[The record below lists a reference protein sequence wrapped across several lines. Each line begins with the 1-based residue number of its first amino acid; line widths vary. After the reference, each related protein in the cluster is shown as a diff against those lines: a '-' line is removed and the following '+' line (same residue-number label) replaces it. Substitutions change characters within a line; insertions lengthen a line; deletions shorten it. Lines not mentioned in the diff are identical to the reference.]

1 MRDTKSNPRGPGEPR
16 STTPPPE
23 NSAPAPAEPQSPA
36 SRRTFLIFVC
46 LAVVAIFA
54 AYANHFHNSFHFDDA
69 HTVVNNV
76 YIRNLHNIPRFFTDA
91 STFSSLPA
99 NQTWRPIISLSLAI
113 DYKLGRGLNPLWFH
127 ISTFFWF
134 LVQLW
139 LMYLLYRYLMDA
151 AAPRAANRYIALFA
165 VLWYGLHPA
174 IAETVNYIIQ
184 RADLYA
190 TLGVIAGMVI
200 YIRFPALRK
209 FGIYLLP
216 VILGAMSKA
225 TAVVFGGILLV
236 YIFLFEEDAQWNRWR
251 PTILRSLP
259 ALAVSAVLAV
269 MNIKLT
275 SKTYLPSTMPSAMYW
290 ATQPYVLMKYVRSL
304 FLPLWLSADTDLNP
318 FTGFTDPLAIV
329 GILFCL
335 ALLGVAFWSIKR
347 RELRPIAFGIF
358 WYFGASAP
366 TSLFVLSEVENDH
379 RMFFPFVGL
388 MLSATW
394 AAALGIYKWL
404 ERSPEKRAVILRAVQ
419 VVTTLILVGY
429 ALGTWKRNQV
439 WRNEESL
446 FYDVTIKSPQNG
458 RGLMNYG
465 LTQLEKGDTKSALD
479 YFTRATQYTPN
490 YPILEINLGIAYGVL
505 NQIPA
510 SRIAFPPR
518 RTARPRGC
526 PAALFLWP
534 LARRTRQNSG
544 SHRRAEILHRQK
556 SAVDGSPRF
565 AHADLFPARRW
576 AGPETARPGHSAN
589 RSGRFSRAAVS
600 GQQRQHARP
609 NFRRRVSRPF
619 RTDGRQLSQ
628 SLARLSPGQALSG
641 FHHRRAQ
648 GHSTRPN
655 YPEAYN
661 NIAADY
667 EDLHQWDP
675 AIEAA
680 KQALKLRPDFQLAK
694 NNLAW
699 SESQE
704 KLNVH

>member
-1 MRDTKSNPRGPGEPR
+1 MRDTKKNPRGAVAPR
-16 STTPPPE
+16 PTPPE
-23 NSAPAPAEPQSPA
+23 NVPIPGHKPESLASPKRFWLA
-36 SRRTFLIFVC
+36 VG

-91 STFSSLPA
+91 TTFSSLPA
-99 NQTWRPIISLSLAI
+99 NQTWRPIVSLSLAI
-113 DYKLGRGLNPLWFH
+113 DYKLGHGANPLWFH

-151 AAPRAANRYIALFA
+151 AEPRAVNRYVALFA
-165 VLWYGLHPA
+165 VLWYALHPA

-190 TLGVIAGMVI
+190 ALGVVAGMVI
-200 YIRFPALRK
+200 YIRYPGLRK

-225 TAVVFGGILLV
+225 TAVVFGGIVLV
-236 YIFLFEEDAQWNRWR
+236 YVFLFEEDGNWKRWW
-251 PTILRSLP
+251 PAIVQSLP
-259 ALAVSAVLAV
+259 ALIVSGVLAV

-275 SKTYLPSTMPSAMYW
+275 SKSYLPSTMPSAMYW

-304 FLPLWLSADTDLNP
+304 FLPLYLSADTDLNP
-318 FTGFTDPLAIV
+318 FTGFSDPLAIV

-335 ALLGVAFWSIKR
+335 ALLGVGFWAIKR
-347 RELRPIAFGIF
+347 REHRPIAFGIF

-379 RMFFPFVGL
+379 RMFFPFLGL
-388 MLSATW
+388 MLSVTW
-394 AAALGIYKWL
+394 AAALAIQRWIEK
-404 ERSPEKRAVILRAVQ
+404 SPEKRAAIIHTVQ
-419 VVTTLILVGY
+419 VVSALILVAY

-439 WRNEESL
+439 WRNEEAL
-446 FYDVTIKSPQNG
+446 FYDVSIKSPENG

-465 LTQLEKGDTKSALD
+465 LTQMEKGETKKALD
-479 YFTRATQYTPN
+479 YFIRAAAFTPN
-490 YPILEINLGIAYGVL
+490 YPILEVNTGIAYGVL
-505 NQIPA
+505 NQNTEA
-510 SRIAFPPR
+510 E
-518 RTARPRGC
+518 
-526 PAALFLWP
+526 
-534 LARRTRQNSG
+534 
-544 SHRRAEILHRQK
+544 SHFRRAVALAPEDAQTHFFYGRWLSGQGRTQEAIAELK
-556 SAVDGSPRF
+556 SAIAKNPPWMDPRTLLMEIYFRLGDG
-565 AHADLFPARRW
+565 PALKQL
-576 AGPETARPGHSAN
+576 AQETLQIAPGDATVQRYLASSQNMRDPISAAEYLAQTQPTPDN
-589 RSGRFSRAAVS
+589 YLNLSLVYHQNKRYQDSISAAKKAI
-600 GQQRQHARP
+600 QLRP
-609 NFRRRVSRPF
+609 NF
-619 RTDGRQLSQ
+619 
-628 SLARLSPGQALSG
+628 
-641 FHHRRAQ
+641 
-648 GHSTRPN
+648 
-655 YPEAYN
+655 PEAYN

-667 EDLHQWDP
+667 EDMHQWDQ

-680 KQALKLRPDFQLAK
+680 KKALQLRPDFQLAK

-699 SESQE
+699 SESQK

>member
-1 MRDTKSNPRGPGEPR
+1 MRDTKP
-16 STTPPPE
+16 

-36 SRRTFLIFVC
+36 SRKIFLVFVC
-46 LAVVAIFA
+46 VAVVAIFA

-91 STFSSLPA
+91 TTFSSLPA
-99 NQTWRPIISLSLAI
+99 NQTWRPIVSLSLAI

-190 TLGVIAGMVI
+190 TLGVVAGMVI

-236 YIFLFEEDAQWNRWR
+236 YIFLFEEDGQWNRWW
-251 PTILRSLP
+251 PAILRSLP
-259 ALAVSAVLAV
+259 ALAVSGNSRRDEHQIDVEDLPAFDHAFSDVLGHAALRADEVRAIALPAAVAERRYRYESLHGIYRSSRHRGNFV
-269 MNIKLT
+269 
-275 SKTYLPSTMPSAMYW
+275 LPRAYSPWPSGA
-290 ATQPYVLMKYVRSL
+290 
-304 FLPLWLSADTDLNP
+304 
-318 FTGFTDPLAIV
+318 
-329 GILFCL
+329 
-335 ALLGVAFWSIKR
+335 IKR

-404 ERSPEKRAVILRAVQ
+404 ERSPEKRAAILRAVQ
-419 VVTTLILVGY
+419 VITTLILVGY

-439 WRNEESL
+439 WRNEDSL

-465 LTQLEKGDTKSALD
+465 LTKLEKGDTKSALD
-479 YFTRATQYTPN
+479 YFTRATQFTPN

-505 NQIPA
+505 NQIPEA
-510 SRIAFPPR
+510 E
-518 RTARPRGC
+518 
-526 PAALFLWP
+526 
-534 LARRTRQNSG
+534 
-544 SHRRAEILHRQK
+544 SHFRRAEQLAPEDAQPHYFY
-556 SAVDGSPRF
+556 G
-565 AHADLFPARRW
+565 RW
-576 AGPETARPGHSAN
+576 
-589 RSGRFSRAAVS
+589 
-600 GQQRQHARP
+600 
-609 NFRRRVSRPF
+609 
-619 RTDGRQLSQ
+619 
-628 SLARLSPGQALSG
+628 LA
-641 FHHRRAQ
+641 AQ
-648 GHSTRPN
+648 GRTQEAIAELKSSIAKNPPWMDPRSLLMQIYFQQGDGPDLKQLAQDTLQIAPGDAPRSVIWPAAPICATRFPPPNISPSREPTADNYLNLSLVYHQAKRYQDSITAARKAIQLKPN

-699 SESQE
+699 SESQK

>member
-1 MRDTKSNPRGPGEPR
+1 MRDTKPNP
-16 STTPPPE
+16 
-23 NSAPAPAEPQSPA
+23 APAPAEPQSPA
-36 SRRTFLIFVC
+36 SRKIFLVFVC
-46 LAVVAIFA
+46 IAVVAIFA

-76 YIRNLHNIPRFFTDA
+76 YIRNLHNVPRFFTDA
-91 STFSSLPA
+91 TTFSSLPA
-99 NQTWRPIISLSLAI
+99 NQTWRPIVSLSLAI
-113 DYKLGRGLNPLWFH
+113 DYKLSRGLNPLWFH

-151 AAPRAANRYIALFA
+151 AAPRAANRYVALFA

-190 TLGVIAGMVI
+190 TLGVVAGMVI

-216 VILGAMSKA
+216 VLLGAMSKA

-236 YIFLFEEDAQWNRWR
+236 YIFLFEEDGQWNRWW
-251 PTILRSLP
+251 PAIVRSLP
-259 ALAVSAVLAV
+259 ALAVSGILAV

-275 SKTYLPSTMPSAMYW
+275 SKTYLPSTMPSSMYW

-335 ALLGVAFWSIKR
+335 ALLAVAFWAIKR
-347 RELRPIAFGIF
+347 RELRPVAFGIF

-394 AAALGIYKWL
+394 AAALAIYKWL
-404 ERSPEKRAVILRAVQ
+404 ERSPEKRAAILRAVQ
-419 VVTTLILVGY
+419 VATTLILVGY

-439 WRNEESL
+439 WSNEESL

-465 LTQLEKGDTKSALD
+465 LTKLEKGDTKSALD

-505 NQIPA
+505 NQIPEA
-510 SRIAFPPR
+510 E
-518 RTARPRGC
+518 
-526 PAALFLWP
+526 
-534 LARRTRQNSG
+534 
-544 SHRRAEILHRQK
+544 SHFRRAEQLAPEDAQPHYFYGRWLAAQGRTREAIAELK
-556 SAVDGSPRF
+556 SSIAKNPPWMDPRSLLMQIYFQQGDGP
-565 AHADLFPARRW
+565 DLKLLAQDTLQIAPGDA
-576 AGPETARPGHSAN
+576 TAQRYLASSAN
-589 RSGRFSRAAVS
+589 MRDPVSAAEYLAQTQPTADNYLNLS
-600 GQQRQHARP
+600 LIYHQAKRYQDSITAARKAI
-609 NFRRRVSRPF
+609 
-619 RTDGRQLSQ
+619 QLK
-628 SLARLSPGQALSG
+628 
-641 FHHRRAQ
+641 
-648 GHSTRPN
+648 PN

-699 SESQE
+699 SESQK
-704 KLNVH
+704 KLNIH